1 MEEIELNA
9 LLDIIKAPGWESHRR
24 LKEYVKTV
32 KVTSPTPEAS
42 DATEGT
48 TAPHK
53 RTGSQN
59 RALHMGFTLLA
70 DSLNLSGLDMR
81 ALLKP
86 EVNLPWTQYTVKEHL
101 FKPFMHLMTG
111 KESTKDLTKT
121 GGEIEQIWNTLM
133 RELGEKHGIEF
144 IPFPSDDM
152 KGLKLGAYDNA
163 QRADG
168 SYPEHSNTAFDETV

>member
-1 MEEIELNA
+1 MNEIELNG

-24 LKEYVKTV
+24 LQEYVKTV
-32 KVTSPTPEAS
+32 KVTSTEVEPNDAS
-42 DATEGT
+42 EGT
-48 TAPHK
+48 TAPHT
-53 RTGSQN
+53 RTGAQN
-59 RALHMGFTLLA
+59 RAMHMGFTLLA

-86 EVNLPWTQYTVKEHL
+86 GVNIPWTQHSVKEYL

-144 IPFPSDDM
+144 IPFPSDNM

-163 QRADG
+163 QRDD
-168 SYPEHSNTAFDETV
+168 YPEYNGAPTI

>member
-1 MEEIELNA
+1 MTEAELNS
-9 LLDIIKAPGWESHRR
+9 LLYIIKAPGWESHRR
-24 LKEYVKTV
+24 LQEYVKTV
-32 KVTSPTPEAS
+32 KVTSTEIDPNDAS
-42 DATEGT
+42 EGT
-48 TAPHK
+48 VVLPK
-53 RTGSQN
+53 RTQTQN

-86 EVNLPWTQYTVKEHL
+86 EINLPWTQYTVKEHL

-163 QRADG
+163 QRDD
-168 SYPEHSNTAFDETV
+168 YPEYNGAPTI